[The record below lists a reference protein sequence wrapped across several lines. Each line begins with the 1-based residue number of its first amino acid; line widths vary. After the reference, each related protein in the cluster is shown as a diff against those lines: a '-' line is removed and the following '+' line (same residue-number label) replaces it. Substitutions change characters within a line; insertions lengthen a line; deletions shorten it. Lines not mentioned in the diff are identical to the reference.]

1 MQFYLISALVFS
13 LLVAV
18 FAIQNTEVVVVKFLT
33 FQFPISLVLVILG
46 SAVVGALALYS
57 LSVVKQLGSWFKI
70 RQLNHRKA
78 DLEKQVKELEEKVTT
93 LEINENEEQEV
104 TEESNTSIVVKDD
117 DNENKNESEKE
128 V

>member
-18 FAIQNTEVVVVKFLT
+18 FAIQNTEVVVVRFLT

-70 RQLNHRKA
+70 RQLNSRKI
-78 DLEKQVKELEEKVTT
+78 DLEKKVRDLEEKLTS
-93 LEINENEEQEV
+93 LESKEIEEQQVSEDVKEALAENENEE
-104 TEESNTSIVVKDD
+104 
-117 DNENKNESEKE
+117 KNEVE
-128 V
+128 VKAE